1 MSLPRALLAAFCL
14 TSLILT
20 GCSKSNKSDHGNAQL
35 RVVNAFS
42 QANALDLSVDAKP
55 VVTGLPF
62 EGTTQYANIDSGS
75 QIFIVNVNGAST
87 GLVNTTYSVNANT
100 KFSYIIFGPQTAVGT
115 LLLPDGFNDP
125 GDGYFAIRFANVA
138 AGPGALDLYLTAP
151 GADLTATA
159 PSIANVSYGSGGLFV
174 PIAKGTGTFEIR
186 ITPAGTK
193 DVVYDGAPQ
202 TFAEHSG
209 ASIVA
214 FSKGSGKL
222 VDVVLLRSD
231 DAGSG
236 ALVDSTLT
244 QYKVVNASLVP
255 SALNVLVD
263 GTLQLSNIPYTGVS
277 NYQRT
282 STGTHNFSFEATTT
296 PGASLLTLV
305 QTLTAATDT
314 SIVLTGTAGALT
326 PLVLRDNNL
335 PPPAATANIRF
346 VNSSADVAAI
356 DVFVNFS
363 KQVSGLA
370 SNSASPYFN
379 LTAAASTG
387 TNYEFDF
394 NLAGTTTSL
403 LKLTSVILTAGH
415 TYTIYLAGPGSSLR
429 GIVSQ
434 DN

>member
-1 MSLPRALLAAFCL
+1 MSIPRALLATLCL

-20 GCSKSNKSDHGNAQL
+20 GCGKGSSSNQGNALL

-42 QANALDLSVDAKP
+42 QANALDVTEDAKP
-55 VVTGLPF
+55 VVSGLPYQANS
-62 EGTTQYANIDSGS
+62 QYVSVDTGS
-75 QIFIVNVNGAST
+75 QTVIVSVTGAST
-87 GLVNTTYSVNANT
+87 ALVNAVYSISSNT
-100 KFSYIIFGPQTAVGT
+100 NYSYVVYGPQTAVGA
-115 LLLPDGFNDP
+115 LLLSDSFNDP
-125 GDGYFAIRFANVA
+125 GDGFFSVRFVNAA

-159 PSIANVSYGSGGLFV
+159 PSVANISYASGSLFL
-174 PIAKGTGTFEIR
+174 PIAKGTTFELR

-193 DVVYDGAPQ
+193 DVIYDGAPQ

-209 ASIVA
+209 ASVVA

-222 VDVVLLRSD
+222 VDVVLLRND

-236 ALVDSTLT
+236 TLVDSLLT

-255 SALNVLVD
+255 SALNILVD
-263 GTLQLSNIPYTGVS
+263 GGLQLSNIPYTGVS

-282 STGTHNFSFEATTT
+282 NAGTHNFSIEATTT
-296 PGASLLTLV
+296 PGASLLTLAPN
-305 QTLTAATDT
+305 LAAATDT
-314 SIVLTGTAGALT
+314 SIVLSGTSGALSA
-326 PLVLRDNNL
+326 LVLPDNNL
-335 PPPAATANIRF
+335 PPPAATANIRV
-346 VNSSADVAAI
+346 VNSSADVAAF

-363 KQVSGLA
+363 KQVSGLSA
-370 SNSASPYFN
+370 NSASPYSN
-379 LTAAASTG
+379 LSATASTG
-387 TNYEFDF
+387 TSYEFDF

-403 LKLTSVILTAGH
+403 LKLTSVVLTAGH

-429 GIVSQ
+429 GIVAQ